1 MLEPPYDSAPA
12 TILSGEN
19 HRGRALLTPLCQ
31 ECGWRVALARGVPQA
46 YSYMSNPY
54 DEVPYDGAAQ
64 VLSHANRLASMAHLF
79 GLDPAPPD
87 RCRVLDIGCAAGEN
101 LIPMAESLPGSEFVG
116 FDYSAKEVS
125 NGQAVIAATGLTNVR
140 IMLGDI
146 LDPPADLGQFDY
158 IVAHGIYSWVP
169 APVRE
174 ALLRLCKSSLT
185 MNGVAYIS
193 YNAMPGSLFKNYV
206 RDMMRFHTRE
216 VEAPAERVRDALDIV
231 RKLAGAVPVGRG
243 PQGALLAFYT
253 SSLEG
258 RSNQGI
264 YHDELSDTND
274 AFYFTDFAASAH
286 RAGLQ
291 YLAEPELASM
301 MVANLP
307 PHLRTVIAERTTSI
321 EEIEQYL
328 DFFRSRYFRRTFLCH
343 EGLKIER
350 RLEPS
355 VEAFRKFRIAS
366 NARVVPEGANP
377 ATPGVATF
385 RAETG
390 EAFATNHPVS
400 KLAFNLLIR
409 AYPSAIPFEQLLA
422 DSLAGCAL
430 GAVAAA
436 EHGPILAASLLAAL
450 SKSDQL
456 LTLTVAP
463 DLFTRTPGE
472 RPLAGRYARYCALQG
487 DLVVT
492 SLRHEMIQ
500 LDGLPVLLLPLLDGT
515 RDRAALERDLRA
527 AVATLA
533 AADTPELL
541 PEDVE
546 EALQFLADSALLI
559 V

>member
-1 MLEPPYDSAPA
+1 
-12 TILSGEN
+12 
-19 HRGRALLTPLCQ
+19 
-31 ECGWRVALARGVPQA
+31 
-46 YSYMSNPY
+46 MSNPY

-64 VLSHANRLASMAHLF
+64 VLSHVNRLASMAHLF

-116 FDYSAKEVS
+116 FDYSAKEVL

-140 IMLGDI
+140 ILHGDI
-146 LDPPADLGQFDY
+146 LDPPAGLGQFDY
-158 IVAHGIYSWVP
+158 IVAHGVYSWVP
-169 APVRE
+169 TPVRE

-185 MNGVAYIS
+185 LSGVAYIS
-193 YNAMPGSLFKNYV
+193 YNAMPGGLFKNYV

-216 VEAPAERVRDALDIV
+216 VEAPVERVRDALDIV
-231 RKLAGAVPVGRG
+231 RQLAGAVPVGRG

-286 RAGLQ
+286 EAGLQ

-307 PHLRTVIAERTTSI
+307 PHLRAVIAERATSI

-343 EGLKIER
+343 EGLTIER
-350 RLEPS
+350 GLEPR
-355 VEAFRKFRIAS
+355 VETFRKFRIAS
-366 NARVVPEGANP
+366 NATVVPEGSS
-377 ATPGVATF
+377 ATAQGVVTY

-390 EAFATNHPVS
+390 EAFATEHPVS
-400 KLAFNLLIR
+400 KVAFDLLIN
-409 AYPSAIPFEQLLA
+409 AYPSSIQFDELLKA
-422 DSLAGCAL
+422 SVAGSGL
-430 GAVAAA
+430 GAEA
-436 EHGPILAASLLAAL
+436 EAVHGPILAASLLTAL

-456 LTLTVAP
+456 LMLTVAP
-463 DLFTRTPGE
+463 GAFTRTPCE

-515 RDRAALERDLRA
+515 RDRSALERDLRA
-527 AVATLA
+527 EVTKLA
-533 AADTPELL
+533 GDTAPELL
-541 PEDVE
+541 PEDVD
-546 EALQFLADSALLI
+546 EALQFLADSALLLA
-559 V
+559 